1 MIFCENNRSITHIS
15 YTFNVAKFK
24 VYLHLHLFLA
34 YFCYWKICRIALEVY
49 FWWHGLHCRHWAL
62 DIESHWAA
70 ISHSHIGISCY
81 RLFRAKQTYFL
92 WIIHAFK
99 AQSIVWWVFF
109 NESLWSRHIP
119 YNIQHFVKRGGWQ
132 CTPLD
137 LLSRSGQKVHVSWY
151 MALHSAKR
159 VQFLRST
166 WRLHTYLDLLY
177 LLAVIQVKF
186 YQTAWQLQRTLSY
199 MM

>member
-1 MIFCENNRSITHIS
+1 MILLPKDTSYCTSIFGDRDFIVITEHWIS
-15 YTFNVAKFK
+15 S
-24 VYLHLHLFLA
+24 
-34 YFCYWKICRIALEVY
+34 RIEQL
-49 FWWHGLHCRHWAL
+49 
-62 DIESHWAA
+62 
-70 ISHSHIGISCY
+70 SHSHIGISCY

-109 NESLWSRHIP
+109 NESLWNRHIA

-137 LLSRSGQKVHVSWY
+137 LLLRSGQKVHVSWY
-151 MALHSAKR
+151 IALHSAKR

-177 LLAVIQVKF
+177 LLTVIQVKF
-186 YQTAWQLQRTLSY
+186 YQRAWQDNDKEHWATWCREKISDNWLY
-199 MM
+199 KAK